1 MDLKKKVFKMYMSF
15 ILVLSALNILLV
27 VSGILIQRKMRLCA
41 QQKKKDIVESF
52 KRNERLMERSVM
64 ALSNA
69 IEAKDSYTSGHSK
82 RVASYVR
89 EIARRMGKD
98 EDYQRDIYHAGLLH
112 DIGKIRIPDRI
123 ISKKGKL
130 SDMEFECLKLH
141 PIMSFS
147 MLRGISEDGRIET
160 ATKYHHEHFD
170 GTGYPE
176 GLAGKSIP
184 EFARILAIADTY
196 DAMTS
201 SRSFRNLFPQ
211 KFVRSEIEYQMGKQF
226 DPEIAKHMLDMIDED
241 KDFTLRQK
249 DDVNKKILVVDDDV
263 IAIKLVEFMLEGDRT
278 LEITSVK
285 TGEHCIKALE
295 EYTFDLII
303 LDIYLPDT
311 DGFKIFDLIRDKYK
325 TPVIFMSSDKNEET
339 ITRDRENG
347 IKYYL
352 VKPFLKQELE
362 EALRDVF
369 RYDLEP

>member
-1 MDLKKKVFKMYMSF
+1 MYFNLIM
-15 ILVLSALNILLV
+15 VLFLCNILLIIFGIV
-27 VSGILIQRKMRLCA
+27 AIWKIRVSYN
-41 QQKKKDIVESF
+41 QKREEIKKSF
-52 KRNERLMERSVM
+52 QRNERLMERSVM

-69 IEAKDSYTSGHSK
+69 IEAKDSYTSGHSR
-82 RVASYVR
+82 RVAAYAK
-89 EIARRMGKD
+89 EIARRMGKS

-112 DIGKIRIPDRI
+112 DIGKIRIPDKI

-130 SDMEFECLKLH
+130 SDMEFECLRLH

-147 MLRGISEDGRIET
+147 MLSGISDDGNIES
-160 ATKYHHEHFD
+160 AAKYHHEHYD

-176 GLAGKSIP
+176 GLSGKSIP
-184 EFARILAIADTY
+184 EFARVLAVADTY

-226 DPEIAKHMLDMIDED
+226 DPDIAQVMIDMIDED
-241 KDFTLRQK
+241 KDFTLKQK

-263 IAIKLVEFMLEGDRT
+263 IAVKLVEFMLDEDRT

-295 EYTFDLII
+295 EYKYDLII
-303 LDIYLPDT
+303 LDIYLPDS
-311 DGFKIFDLIRDKYK
+311 DGFKILELIKEKYK

-339 ITRDRENG
+339 ITRARENG

-352 VKPFLKQELE
+352 VKPFLKQELA